1 MGYKSKYKGSEI
13 DSLLDKAKNDYTVKQ
28 YADYAWY
35 NADTSRPSNTIS
47 LIQQDQSVVVGGKR
61 YSQNAECYVGS
72 NTSGISTTG
81 NWFLAGE
88 ATITNARDV
97 NVVGIVQ
104 HAITSGTCGIFAL
117 GLRGYSESASKFNFS
132 WLCKTGGTVPLLRV
146 VINGHTVK
154 LYCKVYGGQYQYAHI
169 RLLDQC
175 NQYEANNYK
184 TSFFTLAD
192 STTIIPEADVPSG
205 TDIAD
210 VPYLL
215 KTGNAASA
223 TKATQDGNG
232 VVIAG
237 NYQRVYKSSFHVTA
251 DGWYKLAFRPNTMGL
266 LDWKDKYILVNVYSR
281 QGGPCNASFKI
292 LYSSQ
297 GGSMSTLNNEFLCI
311 PLTTT
316 NYACI
321 SNVRLLSKT
330 TGVSGNSYIE
340 LYVQLSKGGDIAST
354 DVEIS
359 IESNIPNTYLYN
371 TATAGEIDTSAYT
384 VIKRNAVTGGYGGSL
399 AVGGLV
405 AEKSLS
411 ANNVKQTPSVGNYQ
425 CRVLLGGNIDSEEY
439 AGVYK
444 SAKLFYNPSTE
455 TLTVPTIKNPNSSWV
470 HTAEGVAGQSGYV
483 KVATIKINT
492 VYTDQPLTIQF
503 AGRNYLQPAKIYICF
518 YSENNTDP
526 TLASFYYESG
536 STRFGEYL
544 HKSATGT
551 WDLYIKKGQSWDKI
565 IILSCENPYAFLSPN
580 PNYSIT
586 WQDELVTTLPT
597 DYVES
602 IMSTKR
608 IHISGNANSANKLA
622 TPRSFNLGG
631 GLTGTAVN
639 FDGTGNVVLNGGL
652 KKVFSKNAN
661 VHNYQYHRF
670 LSIGS
675 AETPLPATS
684 QNYHFTFL
692 VQNSET
698 GSREGLL
705 DINLRTNGST
715 QNSYLDCRWLLL
727 SSYSSG
733 AHPKIAYGFSDNA
746 TTAYA
751 DLFIVHAEN
760 YKNYHFVLLSFNLRE
775 AANVTSSTTYTLYNS
790 SEVGNTTA
798 TDKLTSYEVYTSI
811 AQAGQEIHGHTT
823 DAGYSI
829 VKDDTITDNMATAVN
844 GFVNSAKTANKLQT
858 SRKIG
863 FADFNGTADVSL
875 NKIQGASVTRWTL
888 SGTLKPN
895 QWIRFMRMKFSQ
907 TYSSVSIT
915 LAIEDI
921 EQHRFRGLI
930 NFTAWVGSN
939 LTTSVNNSTAIWYSL
954 YQVDKNSFGDVTQYI
969 RMVPIAPTDNDANGY
984 VDVYVMS
991 PLSAIQYGWH
1001 IINDRQTNNASFTL
1015 KTDGTTIIDNENFP
1029 TSYKSSAF
1037 QGVLATG
1044 ENVEYSSWVTKATNA
1059 TNADVANKTKY
1070 PIVFKRNGASITNWF
1085 ANTTFVIDIP
1095 EELLDYS
1102 APTGITLK
1110 VPEISVA
1117 NKVANKLSL
1126 TVNGSTTE
1134 YDGSAGASVSIKA
1147 NCTHIVKANSS
1158 NSLGTLYP
1166 EQTGHPSAVTVPI
1179 SILPLEPYNS
1189 AARGLND
1196 GDTLILHVPNAMSN
1210 PTANYVWCVKLDITK
1225 ENATDNIIPLIHGQS
1240 AGTPAFW
1247 DTSTTIPAGFY
1258 QFVYSATLGGLVY
1271 MYRNTSTT

>member
-13 DSLLDKAKNDYTVKQ
+13 DSLLDKAKNDYTVKE
-28 YADYAWY
+28 YADYAGY

-72 NTSGISTTG
+72 DASGISTTG

-117 GLRGYSESASKFNFS
+117 GLRGYSEAASKFNFS

-146 VINGHTVK
+146 VINGFTVK

-184 TSFFTLAD
+184 TSFFTLKD
-192 STTIIPEADVPSG
+192 STTIIPEVDVPSG

-215 KTGNAASA
+215 KDGTAASA
-223 TKATQDGNG
+223 
-232 VVIAG
+232 I
-237 NYQRVYKSSFHVTA
+237 
-251 DGWYKLAFRPNTMGL
+251 
-266 LDWKDKYILVNVYSR
+266 
-281 QGGPCNASFKI
+281 
-292 LYSSQ
+292 
-297 GGSMSTLNNEFLCI
+297 
-311 PLTTT
+311 
-316 NYACI
+316 
-321 SNVRLLSKT
+321 
-330 TGVSGNSYIE
+330 
-340 LYVQLSKGGDIAST
+340 
-354 DVEIS
+354 
-359 IESNIPNTYLYN
+359 
-371 TATAGEIDTSAYT
+371 
-384 VIKRNAVTGGYGGSL
+384 
-399 AVGGLV
+399 
-405 AEKSLS
+405 
-411 ANNVKQTPSVGNYQ
+411 
-425 CRVLLGGNIDSEEY
+425 
-439 AGVYK
+439 
-444 SAKLFYNPSTE
+444 
-455 TLTVPTIKNPNSSWV
+455 
-470 HTAEGVAGQSGYV
+470 
-483 KVATIKINT
+483 
-492 VYTDQPLTIQF
+492 
-503 AGRNYLQPAKIYICF
+503 
-518 YSENNTDP
+518 
-526 TLASFYYESG
+526 
-536 STRFGEYL
+536 
-544 HKSATGT
+544 
-551 WDLYIKKGQSWDKI
+551 
-565 IILSCENPYAFLSPN
+565 
-580 PNYSIT
+580 
-586 WQDELVTTLPT
+586 
-597 DYVES
+597 
-602 IMSTKR
+602 
-608 IHISGNANSANKLA
+608 SANKLA

-639 FDGTGNVVLNGGL
+639 FDGTGNVELKGGL
-652 KKVFSKNAN
+652 KKVFSVNGN

-675 AETPLPATS
+675 AKTPLPATS

-705 DINLRTNGST
+705 DINLRTNGT
-715 QNSYLDCRWLLL
+715 PQNSYLVCRWLLL

-746 TTAYA
+746 TTSYV

-760 YKNYHFVLLSFNLRE
+760 YKNYHFVLLSFNRRE
-775 AANVTSSTTYTLYNS
+775 VLNVTSDTNYTLYNS
-790 SEVGNTTA
+790 AEFNNTTA

-829 VKDDTITDNMATAVN
+829 VKDDTIANNMATSVN
-844 GFVNSAKTANKLQT
+844 GFVNS
-858 SRKIG
+858 
-863 FADFNGTADVSL
+863 
-875 NKIQGASVTRWTL
+875 
-888 SGTLKPN
+888 
-895 QWIRFMRMKFSQ
+895 
-907 TYSSVSIT
+907 
-915 LAIEDI
+915 
-921 EQHRFRGLI
+921 
-930 NFTAWVGSN
+930 
-939 LTTSVNNSTAIWYSL
+939 
-954 YQVDKNSFGDVTQYI
+954 
-969 RMVPIAPTDNDANGY
+969 
-984 VDVYVMS
+984 
-991 PLSAIQYGWH
+991 
-1001 IINDRQTNNASFTL
+1001 
-1015 KTDGTTIIDNENFP
+1015 
-1029 TSYKSSAF
+1029 
-1037 QGVLATG
+1037 
-1044 ENVEYSSWVTKATNA
+1044 A

-1134 YDGSAGASVSIKA
+1134 YDGSAGARVSIKA
-1147 NCTHIVKANSS
+1147 NCTHIVKANSNS
-1158 NSLGTLYP
+1158 SLGTIYP
-1166 EQTGHPSAVTVPI
+1166 EQTGHPSSVTVPI

-1196 GDTLILHVPNAMSN
+1196 GDTLILHIPNSMSN

-1240 AGTPAFW
+1240 AGTPAYW
-1247 DTSTTIPAGFY
+1247 NTSTTMPAGFY

-1271 MYRNTSTT
+1271 MYGNTSTT